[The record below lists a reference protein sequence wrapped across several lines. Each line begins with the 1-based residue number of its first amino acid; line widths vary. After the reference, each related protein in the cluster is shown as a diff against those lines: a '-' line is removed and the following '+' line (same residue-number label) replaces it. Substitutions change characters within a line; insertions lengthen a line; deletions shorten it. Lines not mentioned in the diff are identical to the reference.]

1 MKYIFHFILYYLGE
15 PNREEFSGSRIRVFI
30 TNSGTTKNLAVLLEL
45 QDFSP
50 VTLLREIYG
59 PSITRATIL
68 RDRNQ
73 TIALYVSAQ
82 PTSQF
87 SSTFMAHGSA
97 RWIHRD
103 SKFDSGAYI
112 LVTVP
117 FPKRKAVDMKIK
129 LLANSLEFSIPESE
143 KLYSNLALDT
153 ILPKTIMHIG
163 IDRSAK
169 YKKHKNKDD
178 KIFSKIRILRLKY
191 FLFNNTYIAAAESHL
206 TPEEELAAL
215 MPDAKPVFDNKLLQQ
230 TLSTLQTTVT
240 AASLDDFFSRER
252 QQQQQMAQETS
263 TVKEQTKRESDT
275 KTPDPLS
282 LAKQAG
288 LL

>member
-1 MKYIFHFILYYLGE
+1 MHTCIVFFSFCLGE
-15 PNREEFSGSRIRVFI
+15 PDQEEFAGSRIRVFI
-30 TNSGTTKNLAVLLEL
+30 TSSGITKNLAVLLEL

-50 VTLLREIYG
+50 VTLMQKLYG
-59 PSITRATIL
+59 PSVTRATIL

-97 RWIHRD
+97 RWIHRH

-129 LLANSLEFSIPESE
+129 LLADSLEFSIPDSE
-143 KLYSNLALDT
+143 KLYSNLALET
-153 ILPKTIMHIG
+153 ILPKEIMHIG
-163 IDRSAK
+163 LDRAAKFKK
-169 YKKHKNKDD
+169 YKSKDD

-191 FLFNNTYIAAAESHL
+191 FLFNNTYIAATESHL

-215 MPDAKPVFDNKLLQQ
+215 MPEAKPVQENPLVETSSLIVHHQQ
-230 TLSTLQTTVT
+230 KSTSKGL
-240 AASLDDFFSRER
+240 SLDDFFSSEQAES
-252 QQQQQMAQETS
+252 QQFT
-263 TVKEQTKRESDT
+263 TKEQAKRDSVDT
-275 KTPDPLS
+275 KPDPLS